1 MLVEK
6 VHVLISKILIGFDDT
21 ECSYR
26 ALELGLDLAEKLCFC
41 NYPERNGI
49 TCFRQP
55 RRPFA
60 ASTGMAG
67 FLKDLRKAHEDILKK
82 AAQTAGNLK
91 PNLKVAMELKAVILR
106 MKSLPLPRNRVLML
120 L

>member
-1 MLVEK
+1 VELP
-6 VHVLISKILIGFDDT
+6 VFG
-21 ECSYR
+21 
-26 ALELGLDLAEKLCFC
+26 
-41 NYPERNGI
+41 NPEE
-49 TCFRQP
+49 
-55 RRPFA
+55 PFA

-67 FLKDLRKAHEDILKK
+67 FLKDLHKAHEDILKK

-91 PNLKVAMELKAVILR
+91 PNLKVAMERRRVILR